1 MSMTIEVAGS
11 VASAPYLS
19 PSEIICLLMIAEGR
33 PLSDIGL
40 SLGMPEPAVEHMLS
54 DTEKKLGAHNRLHAV
69 SLAMLLGH
77 LDYQ

>member
-1 MSMTIEVAGS
+1 
-11 VASAPYLS
+11 
-19 PSEIICLLMIAEGR
+19 MIAEGR

-40 SLGMPEPAVEHMLS
+40 SLGMPEPAVEHLLS